1 MPTQLMGRQSALGC
15 SRCLGG
21 KHRPALPT
29 GQHPPVNPHAAV
41 STLLT
46 VASTLLKPLGFAR
59 TGEILC

>member
-29 GQHPPVNPHAAV
+29 GQHPPVNPHAA
-41 STLLT
+41 
-46 VASTLLKPLGFAR
+46 ARTLLKPLGFAR
-59 TGEILC
+59 TCEILVLVK